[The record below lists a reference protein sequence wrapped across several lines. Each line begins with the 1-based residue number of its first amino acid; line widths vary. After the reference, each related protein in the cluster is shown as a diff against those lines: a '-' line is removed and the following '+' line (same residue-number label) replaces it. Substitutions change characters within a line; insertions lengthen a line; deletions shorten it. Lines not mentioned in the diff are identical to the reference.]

1 MQQTCNQE
9 KIVEVQSKGQC
20 LHPSH
25 SCVQRSQEDEEKEVC
40 TCPHGV
46 DSPRCDKCL
55 PGFWAYTTFG
65 CLGQYILYFFH
76 HHVQLQRDCLPLD
89 CGCAIMGSD
98 KGKCDSYTGKC
109 TCKPG
114 FSGDKCEICPDGSAS
129 TPLDGCPNSNFF
141 YTLKKNEEIF

>member
-76 HHVQLQRDCLPLD
+76 HHVQLQLHLSSFRLRLC
-89 CGCAIMGSD
+89 
-98 KGKCDSYTGKC
+98 YH
-109 TCKPG
+109 G
-114 FSGDKCEICPDGSAS
+114 FRQRQV
-129 TPLDGCPNSNFF
+129 
-141 YTLKKNEEIF
+141 

>member
-1 MQQTCNQE
+1 MMQQTCNQE

-25 SCVQRSQEDEEKEVC
+25 SCVQRSQEDEEVC

-65 CLGQYILYFFH
+65 CLGQYSFRIFSSLK
-76 HHVQLQRDCLPLD
+76 VLD
-89 CGCAIMGSD
+89 FL
-98 KGKCDSYTGKC
+98 T
-109 TCKPG
+109 
-114 FSGDKCEICPDGSAS
+114 
-129 TPLDGCPNSNFF
+129 
-141 YTLKKNEEIF
+141 